1 MYKILSIACTL
12 VFSLFILFAFNEAL
26 NAGQIC
32 YSCGTGSSCK
42 QCASSSGKDT
52 AKDRKICRDRG
63 CKVSG
68 TTSCS
73 TSSNV
78 KVCR

>member
-1 MYKILSIACTL
+1 MNKYLLITGTL
-12 VFSLFILFAFNEAL
+12 VFSLFMMFALISTL
-26 NAGQIC
+26 NAGPIC

-42 QCASSSGKDT
+42 QCPSTSGKDT
-52 AKDRKICRDRG
+52 AKDRKICRERG

-68 TTSCS
+68 TTSCT

-78 KVCR
+78 KICR